1 MLKEL
6 LKPEIEEL
14 IEQRNW
20 TQLRDG
26 ITYWHPSEVAELL
39 LSIDKKDRV
48 LLFRALPR
56 DFATDVFIEYEYE
69 EREALLSDLTDK
81 ETKFLLADL
90 SPDDRTDLLSELPA
104 KVTRDLLNMLSPQD
118 LQEARTLL
126 GYPEE
131 SVGRLM
137 TPDFIKIKEDW
148 TVKDAINQIR
158 KFGKDSETINRVYV
172 LDKKGKLLDD
182 ILLKNLILSDENK
195 PISELMDYTV
205 ISISAFADQEEA
217 VRYMEKYDLYV
228 LPVVDSDGSLVGIV
242 TFDDV
247 FDVSEEET
255 TEDFQKLGG
264 MNPVDQSYLTAS
276 IPKLF
281 IKRFPWLFALLL
293 ANFVSAAV
301 IAYYEPVFKTVFALM
316 FFMPLLNGAAGN
328 SGTQSATLI
337 IRSLAIGELN
347 VGMWRKVLLKEIV
360 VGIVIGIVLG
370 VFTFFRGLFEGTES
384 YALATVVSLSILVL
398 LIWANFIGAI
408 LPLILAKLKLDPAV
422 ISSPLITTLIDM
434 TGISIYANIAIII
447 MKIPF

>member
-14 IEQRNW
+14 IEQHKW
-20 TQLRDG
+20 AELRDG
-26 ITYWHPSEVAELL
+26 ISSWHPSEVAELL
-39 LSIDKKDRV
+39 LSIDKKERV

-56 DFATDVFIEYEYE
+56 DFATDVFTEYEYE
-69 EREALLSDLTDK
+69 EREELLNDLTDK
-81 ETKFLLADL
+81 ETKYLLTNL

-104 KVTRDLLNMLSPQD
+104 KVTRELMNMLSPED

-137 TPDFIKIKEDW
+137 TPDFIKINEDW
-148 TVKDAINQIR
+148 TVKDALNQIR
-158 KFGKDSETINRVYV
+158 KYGKDSETINRVYV

-182 ILLKNLILSDENK
+182 ILLKTLILSSEDTK
-195 PISELMDYTV
+195 ISDLMDYSVT
-205 ISISAFADQEEA
+205 SISAFADQEEA
-217 VRYMEKYDLYV
+217 VRYMEKYDVYV

-247 FDVSEEET
+247 FDVSEEEA
-255 TEDFQKLGG
+255 TEDFQKIGG

-293 ANFVSAAV
+293 ANFISAAV
-301 IAYYEPVFKTVFALM
+301 ITYYEPVYTAALALVS
-316 FFMPLLNGAAGN
+316 FIPLLNGAAGN

-337 IRSLAIGELN
+337 IRSLALGEIDAR
-347 VGMWRKVLLKEIV
+347 MWRRVFVKELILGV
-360 VGIVIGIVLG
+360 FMGGVLG
-370 VFTFFRGLFEGTES
+370 VFTYLRGIIEGIENHEI
-384 YALATVVSLSILVL
+384 AIVVSLSVVIL
-398 LIWANFIGAI
+398 LIWANLVGGL
-408 LPLILAKLKLDPAV
+408 LPLILSKFRLDPAV
-422 ISSPLITTLIDM
+422 ISSPLITTLIDI
-434 TGISIYANIAIII
+434 TGISIYFNIAILI
-447 MKIPF
+447 MNIPF